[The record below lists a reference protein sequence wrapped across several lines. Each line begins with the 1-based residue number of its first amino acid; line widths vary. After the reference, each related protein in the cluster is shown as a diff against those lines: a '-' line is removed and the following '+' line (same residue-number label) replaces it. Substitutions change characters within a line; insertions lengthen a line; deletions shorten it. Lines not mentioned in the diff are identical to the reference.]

1 MLDKK
6 FTELLGK
13 KALIMGDVGAGKT
26 RLTLRLLTEAVN
38 LGYAREITLIDMAPA
53 TVIRE
58 GRKVGGK
65 IREFTDIVKRIR
77 YLTPQIVE
85 TPRLSAHSSDVLLQ
99 LVKTNKERIDPLLK
113 EYLENPTKI
122 AFINDMSMY
131 FQSGAFDLILSV
143 SRKADTFVANG
154 YYGKF
159 FAFDFGT
166 GVSKIERDLMD
177 KLAQHMDIVMRIE
190 RSGSK

>member
-1 MLDKK
+1 MPDKK
-6 FTELLGK
+6 FTELLRK
-13 KALIMGDVGAGKT
+13 KTLIMGDVGAGKT
-26 RLTLRLLTEAVN
+26 RLTVRLLTEAVN

-65 IREFTDIVKRIR
+65 IREFTDAAKKIR

-85 TPRLSAHSSDVLLQ
+85 TPRLSAHSSDELLQ
-99 LVKTNKERIDPLLK
+99 LVKINKERIDPLLK

-143 SRKADTFVANG
+143 ARKADTFVANG
-154 YYGKF
+154 YYGEF
-159 FAFDFGT
+159 FAFDFET

-177 KLAQHMDIVMRIE
+177 KLAQHMDIVLRIE
-190 RSGSK
+190 RSGAK

>member
-85 TPRLSAHSSDVLLQ
+85 TPRLSAHSSDELLQ

-177 KLAQHMDIVMRIE
+177 KLAQYMDIVMRIE

>member
-1 MLDKK
+1 MFDKK

-13 KALIMGDVGAGKT
+13 KILIMGDVGAGKT
-26 RLTLRLLTEAVN
+26 RLTLRLLNEAIN
-38 LGYAREITLIDMAPA
+38 LGRAREITLIDMAPS

-58 GRKVGGK
+58 VRKVGGK
-65 IREFTDIVKRIR
+65 IGEFTDAVKKIR
-77 YLTPQIVE
+77 CLTPQVVE
-85 TPRLSAHSSDVLLQ
+85 TPRLSAHSSDELLK
-99 LVKTNKERIDPLLK
+99 LVKINKERMDPLLK

-143 SRKADTFVANG
+143 ARKADTFVANG

-177 KLAQHMDIVMRIE
+177 KLAQHMDTVLRIE

>member
-85 TPRLSAHSSDVLLQ
+85 TPRLSAHSSDELLQ